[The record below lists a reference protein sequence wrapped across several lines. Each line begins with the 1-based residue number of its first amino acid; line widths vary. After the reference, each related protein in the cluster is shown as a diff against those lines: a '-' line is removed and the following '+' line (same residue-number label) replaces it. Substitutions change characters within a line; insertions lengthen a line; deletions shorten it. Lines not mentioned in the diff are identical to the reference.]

1 MFFSSTALRNISRV
15 GLRSRIPTVTTT
27 TSQQQLRSKSS
38 ASGGIP
44 TPILQKWYGI
54 FGKSTI
60 GYATWLVAGIIVAE
74 GITGT
79 LSEAVWNSVNNG
91 RTFQTVDWSKF
102 KSDDDEEEEEEG
114 DESEEEEEDE
124 EEEEEEE
131 EDDD

>member
-1 MFFSSTALRNISRV
+1 MLFSSTALRNISRV
-15 GLRSRIPTVTTT
+15 GLRSRTATAT
-27 TSQQQLRSKSS
+27 TSQQLRAKTT

-44 TPILQKWYGI
+44 TPVLQGWYNI

-79 LSEAVWNSVNNG
+79 LSDSVWNSVNAG
-91 RTFQTVDWSKF
+91 RTFETVDWTKF
-102 KSDDDEEEEEEG
+102 KSDDDDEDEDEE
-114 DESEEEEEDE
+114 EEEEEDE

-131 EDDD
+131 DEE